1 MTLFEMMET
10 CVNIKY
16 THVGNEGDFALDYRN
31 GALYVYFEK
40 SNGVEDWERNL
51 NFPAIPYKRMGM
63 NIWLAHRGFLAVWK
77 KLEEYL
83 APVLLDRSIGE
94 IIPVGYSH
102 GAALAT
108 LCHEYL
114 WWTREDLR
122 DGLRGYGFGSPRII
136 WGNVSKRY
144 RDRWSGFTV
153 IRCVPDIV
161 THVPPAVLGYF
172 HVGKML
178 EIGGRV
184 KYSPIEAHK
193 SESYLAEL
201 SIAGYS

>member
-1 MTLFEMMET
+1 MTLFEMLNT

-16 THVGNEGDFALDYRN
+16 THVEEGGDYALDYKD
-31 GALYVYFEK
+31 GVLYVYFEK
-40 SNGVEDWERNL
+40 SNGIGDWQRNL
-51 NFPAIPYKRMGM
+51 DFPAIPYKRMGM
-63 NIWLAHRGFLAVWK
+63 NIWLAHRGFLTVWK
-77 KLEEYL
+77 NLEEHL
-83 APVLLDRSIGE
+83 SPILLDRSVKR
-94 IIPVGYSH
+94 IIPIGYSH

-108 LCHEYL
+108 LCHEYI
-114 WWTREDLR
+114 WWNREDLR
-122 DGLRGYGFGSPRII
+122 EELRGYGFGSPRVI
-136 WGNVSKRY
+136 WGSISKRY
-144 RDRWSGFTV
+144 RERWSGLTV

-161 THVPPAVLGYF
+161 THVPPVALGYF